1 MAHIVTLN
9 TPSRE
14 DWLTQLANVVT
25 SPDELLR
32 LLNVDADEKLLAG
45 REARRLFPLRV
56 PRAFIARMEKGN
68 PNDPLLRQVLT
79 AEEEFIVAPGYSTD
93 PLEEQHSVVPG
104 LLHKYRNRALLLVK
118 GGCAVNCR
126 YCFRRHFPYAENQGT
141 RRNWQTAMDYI
152 AAHPQLDEI
161 LALCRRAGVTVNL
174 TTNGTLLAQKLP
186 ILLAQTPHQMNVS
199 LHSADDNDCIDMDTY
214 IAQLFASCETLLAQ
228 TDTEISLRLWN
239 TTGVPTL
246 FGEKNCVIKRHLYVN
261 VQSPFEWPALDN
273 AYCNDRGFCQ
283 GLRQHMAVLSDGTVV
298 PCCLDGNAVMALG
311 NIFTT
316 PLKDILAGERSVRFI
331 EGFRAKRAIEPLCR
345 HCSFKERFS
354 HKM

>member
-1 MAHIVTLN
+1 MGNVARFKRIYIEITSSCNLKCSFCQETLRSPHFMSVDEFAHTLQQIRPYTN
-9 TPSRE
+9 YIY
-14 DWLTQLANVVT
+14 LHV
-25 SPDELLR
+25 
-32 LLNVDADEKLLAG
+32 
-45 REARRLFPLRV
+45 
-56 PRAFIARMEKGN
+56 KGE
-68 PNDPLLRQVLT
+68 PLL
-79 AEEEFIVAPGYSTD
+79 
-93 PLEEQHSVVPG
+93 
-104 LLHKYRNRALLLVK
+104 
-118 GGCAVNCR
+118 
-126 YCFRRHFPYAENQGT
+126 
-141 RRNWQTAMDYI
+141 
-152 AAHPQLDEI
+152 HPQLDEI

-186 ILLAQTPHQMNVS
+186 I
-199 LHSADDNDCIDMDTY
+199 
-214 IAQLFASCETLLAQ
+214 LLAQ

-331 EGFRAKRAIEPLCR
+331 EGFRAKRAVEPLCR

>member
-1 MAHIVTLN
+1 MGNVARFKRIYIEITSSCNLKCSFCQETLRSPHFMSVDEFAHTLQQIRPYTN
-9 TPSRE
+9 YIY
-14 DWLTQLANVVT
+14 LHV
-25 SPDELLR
+25 
-32 LLNVDADEKLLAG
+32 
-45 REARRLFPLRV
+45 
-56 PRAFIARMEKGN
+56 KGE
-68 PNDPLLRQVLT
+68 PLL
-79 AEEEFIVAPGYSTD
+79 
-93 PLEEQHSVVPG
+93 
-104 LLHKYRNRALLLVK
+104 
-118 GGCAVNCR
+118 
-126 YCFRRHFPYAENQGT
+126 
-141 RRNWQTAMDYI
+141 
-152 AAHPQLDEI
+152 HPQLDEI

-186 ILLAQTPHQMNVS
+186 ILLAQPPHQMNVS

-228 TDTEISLRLWN
+228 TYTEISLRLWN

-331 EGFRAKRAIEPLCR
+331 EGFRAKRAVEPLCR

>member
-1 MAHIVTLN
+1 
-9 TPSRE
+9 
-14 DWLTQLANVVT
+14 
-25 SPDELLR
+25 
-32 LLNVDADEKLLAG
+32 
-45 REARRLFPLRV
+45 
-56 PRAFIARMEKGN
+56 
-68 PNDPLLRQVLT
+68 
-79 AEEEFIVAPGYSTD
+79 
-93 PLEEQHSVVPG
+93 
-104 LLHKYRNRALLLVK
+104 
-118 GGCAVNCR
+118 
-126 YCFRRHFPYAENQGT
+126 
-141 RRNWQTAMDYI
+141 
-152 AAHPQLDEI
+152 
-161 LALCRRAGVTVNL
+161 
-174 TTNGTLLAQKLP
+174 
-186 ILLAQTPHQMNVS
+186 MNVS

-261 VQSPFEWPALDN
+261 VQSPFEWPALNN

-298 PCCLDGNAVMALG
+298 PCCLDGNAIMALG

-331 EGFRAKRAIEPLCR
+331 EGFRAKRAVEPLCR